1 MTPNKEDYL
10 KCLYELSLTSQKI
23 SNKKIAELM
32 EVSAP
37 AVTEMLKKLV
47 AENLINKDSQRGYL
61 LTETGLFLVATL
73 YRKHRLIEV
82 FLLEQ
87 LGYTIEQVHEEA
99 EILEHTVSTLFI
111 ERLEKLLD
119 YPKTCPHGGTIPAQ
133 GQFLVESHQQTLD
146 TIDQPGA
153 YQLVRVQDD
162 YQLLLYLEQHQVKV
176 GDRLELLAID
186 VYAGTYSLA
195 TESTT
200 LQLTIPIAQKLYVE
214 KV

>member
-10 KCLYELSLTSQKI
+10 KCLYELSLTAQKI

-32 EVSAP
+32 GVSAP
-37 AVTEMLKKLV
+37 AVTEMLKKLI
-47 AENLINKDSQRGYL
+47 AEGLITKDSHRGYL
-61 LTETGLFLVATL
+61 LTETGRFLVAAL

-82 FLLEQ
+82 FLVDQ

-111 ERLEKLLD
+111 ERLEKLLG

-146 TIDQPGA
+146 TIDQPGS

-176 GDRLELLAID
+176 GDRLELLAFD
-186 VYAGTYSLA
+186 AYAGTYSLA